1 MAPVAL
7 FLCLIFIAWLLVRDR
22 RRCAR
27 VSAALWIPTVLLL
40 ILGSRS
46 VSLWLEAGVPSS
58 MGNAERSPLDQL
70 FYLSVLVGSFVIASS
85 RRVKWSR
92 LFTANSSIMLLYLF
106 FAISVLWSGDPAGST
121 KRLLK
126 DFGLLFVIS
135 VILSE
140 KQPLEAIRTV
150 YVRCACVLF
159 PLSVVFI
166 RYFPRMARSFS
177 VEGEQLFTG
186 VTTQKNTLGE
196 IVLVFSLFLIW
207 DILETRAVSKKR
219 SWRRIPWDRFV
230 LLLMGLW
237 LLYMSKSSTSLLCL
251 LIGTAL
257 VLSRGRLA
265 SRMVNRLV
273 MLGALSLPAL
283 LFFAQEFNSLIAP
296 MVEALGRNMTFT
308 GRTDIWNHITS
319 KTVNP
324 LVGAGYWNFWGGK
337 AGLAIG
343 QSMNTIVPNAHSGY
357 LDIYL
362 DGGVIGL
369 VLLFW
374 MLVACGKRLIA
385 NLHVNRCQRLRFA
398 IFIVV
403 IIYNLSESMY
413 FRLSPLWFT
422 TLLVMIDFPFPK
434 THAKRARKP
443 SLDDEAPRL
452 PKLPEYASQ

>member
-1 MAPVAL
+1 
-7 FLCLIFIAWLLVRDR
+7 
-22 RRCAR
+22 
-27 VSAALWIPTVLLL
+27 
-40 ILGSRS
+40 
-46 VSLWLEAGVPSS
+46 
-58 MGNAERSPLDQL
+58 
-70 FYLSVLVGSFVIASS
+70 
-85 RRVKWSR
+85 
-92 LFTANSSIMLLYLF
+92 
-106 FAISVLWSGDPAGST
+106 
-121 KRLLK
+121 
-126 DFGLLFVIS
+126 
-135 VILSE
+135 
-140 KQPLEAIRTV
+140 
-150 YVRCACVLF
+150 
-159 PLSVVFI
+159 
-166 RYFPRMARSFS
+166 MARSFS
-177 VEGEQLFTG
+177 VEGEELFTG
-186 VTTQKNTLGE
+186 VTAQKNTLGE

-369 VLLFW
+369 VLLFS
-374 MLVACGKRLIA
+374 MLVAFSKRLFSKP
-385 NLHVNRCQRLRFA
+385 HVN
-398 IFIVV
+398 
-403 IIYNLSESMY
+403 
-413 FRLSPLWFT
+413 
-422 TLLVMIDFPFPK
+422 
-434 THAKRARKP
+434 
-443 SLDDEAPRL
+443 
-452 PKLPEYASQ
+452 